1 MFCRIRLNRNGSW
14 LWTPIFHR
22 EESSER
28 SVNYGGWEKKRN
40 RFLHRERKT
49 KGVFYLNRAV
59 ILAGARTAFGKF
71 GGALAPLNASDLGA
85 IAVKGALEKANI
97 TPNEVDEVILG
108 TVLQGGQGQIPSRQA
123 ALKAGLPTAVKTETI
138 NKVCASGMRAVTLAD
153 QLIRLGDE
161 EVIIAGGM
169 ESMSNAPYYLMNGRT
184 GLRMGDSTMI
194 DGMLYDGLTC
204 AFYQARPHMGSYGN
218 ATATTFSLSREE
230 QDAWSVR
237 SHERALGAIEKGYF
251 AEEIVPVEIPQRKGE
266 PLSVSTDEAPR
277 VGTSMEALA
286 KLKPAFDK
294 DGTITAGN
302 APGVNDGACALVV
315 MTEERAAREG
325 RKPLAIIIG
334 HEALALEPE
343 NFPQTPG
350 LVINKLLK
358 KTGKIIADIDLI
370 EINEAFAA
378 VALVSNQLAEL
389 DAEKVNVNGGAV
401 ALGHPIGASGARIIL
416 TLAHELQRRGG
427 GTGIA
432 AICSGGGQG
441 DAIMIEVPKTGG
453 HK

>member
-1 MFCRIRLNRNGSW
+1 M
-14 LWTPIFHR
+14 
-22 EESSER
+22 
-28 SVNYGGWEKKRN
+28 
-40 RFLHRERKT
+40 
-49 KGVFYLNRAV
+49 NRAV

-71 GGALAPLNASDLGA
+71 GGSLSALSASDLGA
-85 IAVKGALEKANI
+85 IAIKGALEKANI
-97 TPNEVDEVILG
+97 SPDEVNEVILG
-108 TVLQGGQGQIPSRQA
+108 SVLQGGQGQIPSRQA
-123 ALKAGLPTAVKTETI
+123 AIKANLPIAVKTETI

-169 ESMSNAPYYLMNGRT
+169 ESMSNAPYYLQNGRI
-184 GLRMGDSTMI
+184 GLRMGDSTMV

-204 AFYQARPHMGSYGN
+204 AFNKARPHMGSYGN
-218 ATATTFSLSREE
+218 VTAKEYSLSREE

-237 SHERALGAIEKGYF
+237 SHERALAAIEKGYF

-266 PLSVSTDEAPR
+266 PLQVNTDEAPR
-277 VGTSMEALA
+277 AGTSMEVLA

-315 MTEERAAREG
+315 MSEERAIREG
-325 RKPLAIIIG
+325 REPLAVIIG
-334 HEALALEPE
+334 HEEIAIEPE

-358 KTGKIIADIDLI
+358 KTGKSLADIELI

-378 VALVSNQLAEL
+378 VALVSKQLADL

-416 TLAHELQRRGG
+416 TLAHELKRRGG
-427 GTGIA
+427 GIGIA

-453 HK
+453 HE

>member
-1 MFCRIRLNRNGSW
+1 
-14 LWTPIFHR
+14 
-22 EESSER
+22 
-28 SVNYGGWEKKRN
+28 
-40 RFLHRERKT
+40 
-49 KGVFYLNRAV
+49 VFYLNRAV

-71 GGALAPLNASDLGA
+71 GGSLSAVHASDLGA
-85 IAVKGALEKANI
+85 IAIKGALEKANMGLD
-97 TPNEVDEVILG
+97 EVDEVILG
-108 TVLQGGQGQIPSRQA
+108 SVLQGGQGQIPSRQA
-123 ALKAGLPTAVKTETI
+123 AIKANLPIGVKTETI

-161 EVIIAGGM
+161 EVIVAGGM
-169 ESMSNAPYYLMNGRT
+169 ESMSNAPYYLLNGRT
-184 GLRMGDSTMI
+184 GLRMGDSTMV

-204 AFYQARPHMGSYGN
+204 AFDPVRPHMGSYGN
-218 ATATTFSLSREE
+218 STAKEFSLSREE

-237 SHERALGAIEKGYF
+237 SHERALTAMDKGYF

-266 PLSVSTDEAPR
+266 PLVVNTDEAPR
-277 VGTSMEALA
+277 AGTSLEILA

-302 APGVNDGACALVV
+302 APGVNDGACALVI
-315 MTEERAAREG
+315 MNEERAAREG
-325 RKPLAIIIG
+325 REPLAIIIG
-334 HEALALEPE
+334 HEELAIEPE

-358 KTGKIIADIDLI
+358 KTNKSLADIDLF

-378 VALVSNQLAEL
+378 VALVSKQLADL

-416 TLAHELQRRGG
+416 TLAQELKRRGG
-427 GTGIA
+427 GVGIA

-453 HK
+453 LN

>member
-1 MFCRIRLNRNGSW
+1 M
-14 LWTPIFHR
+14 
-22 EESSER
+22 
-28 SVNYGGWEKKRN
+28 
-40 RFLHRERKT
+40 
-49 KGVFYLNRAV
+49 FYLNRAV

-71 GGALAPLNASDLGA
+71 GGSLSAVHASDLGA
-85 IAVKGALEKANI
+85 TAIKGALEKSNVRLD
-97 TPNEVDEVILG
+97 EVDEVILG
-108 TVLQGGQGQIPSRQA
+108 SVLQGGQGQIPSRQA
-123 ALKAGLPTAVKTETI
+123 AIKANLPIGVKTETI

-161 EVIIAGGM
+161 EVIVAGGM
-169 ESMSNAPYYLMNGRT
+169 ESMSNVPYYLLNGRT
-184 GLRMGDSTMI
+184 GLRMGDSTMV

-204 AFYQARPHMGSYGN
+204 AFDPARPHMGSYGN
-218 ATATTFSLSREE
+218 STAKEFSLSREE

-237 SHERALGAIEKGYF
+237 SHERALAAMDKGYF
-251 AEEIVPVEIPQRKGE
+251 TEEIVPVEIPQRKGE
-266 PLSVSTDEAPR
+266 PLVVIKDEAPR
-277 VGTSMEALA
+277 PGTSLEILA

-302 APGVNDGACALVV
+302 APGVNDGACALV
-315 MTEERAAREG
+315 MMNEERAIREG
-325 RKPLAIIIG
+325 REPLAIIIG
-334 HEALALEPE
+334 HEELAIEPE

-358 KTGKIIADIDLI
+358 KTNKSLADIDLF

-378 VALVSNQLAEL
+378 VALVSKQLADL

-416 TLAHELQRRGG
+416 TLAQELKRRGG
-427 GTGIA
+427 GIGIA

-453 HK
+453 LN